1 MVCGPLARA
10 QANLFE
16 ANGYLLIEDARD
28 PDILVKL
35 NQTDAVYDREPA
47 AGILKAGSRLSSP

>member
-1 MVCGPLARA
+1 MARA